1 MRFINVLR
9 LLMKNFKQVVYLFIS
24 KAITALVVI
33 ALCAAFIL
41 PELLEIVE
49 SSAAQALYKDFMQI
63 LPFHLEGGAPYD
75 PVRAIN
81 EIFQTGGSLSQFWT
95 FLVSESVNFIPAIVG
110 CVLVYLVKCFVDEVV
125 HFTVGRTLNDK
136 MATYAETPFGT
147 AFVANL
153 GKASNYAWLY
163 ALVTVVTDGVALGL
177 IVVFLRFVPLV
188 LALFLSMTAIVAL
201 QALKMT
207 LTGSWMP
214 AMTTDDRSLKG
225 AIADKEVFSKS
236 YFSKTYML
244 YIVLVYLVIIL
255 NVVAAVCTCGSAL
268 LLTVPMSYLLFI
280 SAQYVNYYTMQGKKY
295 FITYERIESN
305 LDHGDHA
312 HFFDYLEEKEECAA
326 KEEGIMQEECVAK
339 EEGTV
344 QETAPVDEE
353 K

>member
-9 LLMKNFKQVVYLFIS
+9 LLMKNFKQVVYLFLS

-49 SSAAQALYKDFMQI
+49 SPAAQTLYENFMQI
-63 LPFHLEGGAPYD
+63 LPFRLEGGVSYD
-75 PVRAIN
+75 PVHAIN
-81 EIFQTGGSLSQFWT
+81 EIFQKNGSLSQFWE

-125 HFTVGRTLNDK
+125 HFTVGCTLNDK
-136 MATYAETPFGT
+136 MATYAETPFAT

-177 IVVFLRFVPLV
+177 IVVFLRFVPLL
-188 LALFLSMTAIVAL
+188 LALFLSMTALVAL
-201 QALKMT
+201 QALKMA
-207 LTGSWMP
+207 LTGSWLP
-214 AMTTDDRSLKG
+214 AMTTDDKSLKG
-225 AIADKEVFSKS
+225 AIVEKEVFSKS

-244 YIVLVYLVIIL
+244 YVVLVYLVIVL
-255 NVVAAVCTCGSAL
+255 NVIAAVCTCGSAL
-268 LLTVPMSYLLFI
+268 LLTVPMSYLLVI
-280 SAQYVNYYTMQGKKY
+280 CAQYVNYYTMQGKKY
-295 FITYERIESN
+295 FITYERIETN

-312 HFFDYLEEKEECAA
+312 HFFDYLEEKEGCA
-326 KEEGIMQEECVAK
+326 MQETE
-339 EEGTV
+339 
-344 QETAPVDEE
+344 PVHEE